1 MVKKNTGLGR
11 GIETLLPK
19 NFDTSFLLDES
30 ERIQKIDIERI
41 EANKDQPR
49 KTFDKVAIDQL
60 SGSIKQYGILQ
71 PLIVSPNIKD
81 ESRFIIIAG
90 ERRWLAAKKAGLKTV
105 PAIVR
110 TIKELERLEIAIVE
124 NVQRVDLSPL
134 EQALSIERLHE
145 LFNMS
150 YLSIANRLGK
160 AENTIINIVRLLQ
173 LSEAAKKALNDRLI
187 SEGHARTLISLKD
200 NPEAQKQL
208 LDSIIKEQWSVRQ
221 AEQFVTG
228 IKKQKKSITD
238 MNKHMAKET
247 IETQMLSRAISAPVS
262 IKRTANGGKLEI
274 GFTSDQ
280 NLKDI
285 INQILI

>member
-30 ERIQKIDIERI
+30 ERIQKIDIDTI
-41 EANKDQPR
+41 QANKDQPR
-49 KTFDKVAIDQL
+49 KTFDQVAINQL
-60 SGSIKQYGILQ
+60 SSSIQKYGVLQ
-71 PLIVSPNIKD
+71 PLILSQSLKD
-81 ESRFIIIAG
+81 GAKYVIIAG

-105 PAIVR
+105 PAVVR

-124 NVQRVDLSPL
+124 NVQRVDLSPI

-145 LFNMS
+145 LFNMPYS
-150 YLSIANRLGK
+150 SIADRLGK
-160 AENTIINIVRLLQ
+160 AEITIINIVRLLQ
-173 LSEAAKKALNDRLI
+173 LPDVAKKALNDRQI

-208 LDSIIKEQWSVRQ
+208 LDSIIKQHWSVRQ
-221 AEQFVTG
+221 AEQFVSG
-228 IKKQKKSITD
+228 IKKQKKSLSDI
-238 MNKHMAKET
+238 NKHMSNET
-247 IETQMLSRAISAPVS
+247 VETQMLSRAISAPVT
-262 IKRTANGGKLEI
+262 IKRTAHGGKLEI

>member
-30 ERIQKIDIERI
+30 ERIQKIDIQRI

-60 SGSIKQYGILQ
+60 SDSIKQYGILQ
-71 PLIVSPNIKD
+71 PLIVSPSVKD

-150 YLSIANRLGK
+150 YLSIAKRLGK

-173 LSEAAKKALNDRLI
+173 LSESAKKALNDRLI

-200 NPEAQKQL
+200 NLNAQKQL
-208 LDSIIKEQWSVRQ
+208 LDSIIKKHWSVRQ

-228 IKKQKKSITD
+228 IKKQNKSITD
-238 MNKHMAKET
+238 MSKHMAKET